1 MCGTSIIDCI
11 FFPGLFVCIMVAFMD
26 PKLVII
32 EGDVDGWSSI
42 DHSVYWICFFIF
54 FFFFF
59 WGIQIF
65 QKMTDS
71 SYFRS
76 NSSASPVWRTDI
88 NCNKLLLSSFSG
100 KPLFAQSLQLIPC
113 KWVKWLTSISISL
126 HVEGKGLWV
135 CMRMTI

>member
-1 MCGTSIIDCI
+1 MCGTSIIDRI
-11 FFPGLFVCIMVAFMD
+11 FFSRSYCTYHGCIHGPQISNYWRWWWWMVINLSFSLLN
-26 PKLVII
+26 LV
-32 EGDVDGWSSI
+32 
-42 DHSVYWICFFIF
+42 F

-126 HVEGKGLWV
+126 HVEGKGL
-135 CMRMTI
+135 